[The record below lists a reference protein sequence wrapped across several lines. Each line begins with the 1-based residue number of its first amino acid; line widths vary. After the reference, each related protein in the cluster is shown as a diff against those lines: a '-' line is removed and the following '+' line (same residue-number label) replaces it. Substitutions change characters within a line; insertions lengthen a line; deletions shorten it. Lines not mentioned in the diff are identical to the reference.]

1 MKHLIIGVLL
11 LVGTI
16 SSMASDFTIT
26 PAFQQHRTFYEA
38 GNQRIFFDYQ
48 FKIHN
53 NMREPLYLNNQ
64 KVVYSSGSLKAT
76 FNPAESTCSFVI
88 KKFNEATPVSPNKDC
103 IIAYTYTIKRS
114 VFLNGKTK
122 SFISTLSVLDQ
133 LGLIVNYTATI
144 KISAS
149 SKIASKHVLL
159 VGIDGTREDAFKKAV
174 KAINKDD
181 KEYHLIYEMIKGGK
195 QDYFI
200 YAGGNSDRPETKQ
213 ETSNAPGWA
222 TILTGVWADKHGINS
237 NTDIEK
243 NYHKKDIPTVFNDIK
258 DAIPTAYTVSLAEWK
273 DISTFANFKVKGQD
287 DAASVAKDPDK
298 DKNLDVTT
306 KAIEELKR
314 KSTPTFMLLNYDA
327 VDKKAR
333 DSDGYDPEKSTYID
347 AIKTVLRDANK
358 VLEEVQNLRDS
369 GQQWLVIFTTDH
381 GGKGKESKGRSWQ
394 ERQVF
399 ATYHDPKD
407 KRYSGGGEINAFQGQ
422 TNITPTILDYFG
434 IPIKKNLYGKPINAA
449 ELPVRWLW
457 AKYYWKKDY
466 LADDYPQLAR
476 NVLPKLGDNI
486 KKINKALMS
495 GDSETSSK
503 AYFFL
508 NDGTYITYNVE
519 KQTIVSGPEPIK
531 SHWKCLTDP
540 KIASAKIKG
549 AVAFKDNNKNKEEY
563 FFLFDNNYCT
573 LCEPNPPHDTVKVN
587 LSNPNSNYP
596 KKLEKFSPGWAKL
609 MNKYSA
615 SNSNLLIIRKG
626 KRNSSKNI
634 GSDTIYVL
642 IDEVEKYV
650 RIEPFNAHIPDSGIG
665 SNDFN
670 NHYWPGLGLF
680 KIQTALSPSSNNDHS
695 KEDKLTG
702 YNYAV
707 FLKPM
712 KYN

>member
-1 MKHLIIGVLL
+1 MKQLIVGVLL

-26 PAFQQHRTFYEA
+26 PAFQQNLSFYDA
-38 GNQRIFFDYQ
+38 GNQTIFFDYQ

-53 NMREPLYLNNQ
+53 NMRYPLYLNN
-64 KVVYSSGSLKAT
+64 KKLVYTSGDLKAT
-76 FNPAESTCSFVI
+76 FNPVGSTCSFFMEKLI
-88 KKFNEATPVSPNKDC
+88 KTTPVLPNKDC
-103 IIAYTYTIKRS
+103 IIAYTYTLKKS
-114 VFLNGKTK
+114 VFLNGKVK
-122 SFISTLSVLDQ
+122 SFISTLRVLDQ
-133 LGLIVNYTATI
+133 LGLTVNYTATI
-144 KISAS
+144 KLKAFSRDTH
-149 SKIASKHVLL
+149 KHVLL
-159 VGIDGTREDAFKKAV
+159 VGLDGTRGDAFKIAV
-174 KAINKDD
+174 KKISTDD
-181 KEYHLIYEMIKGGK
+181 KNYHFINEMIKGGK
-195 QDYFI
+195 QDYLI

-213 ETSNAPGWA
+213 TTMSGPGWA

-243 NYHKKDIPTVFNDIK
+243 NYHKDIPTVFNDIK
-258 DAIPTAYTVSLAEWK
+258 DAIPKAYTVSLAERK
-273 DISTFANFKVKGQD
+273 DISTFANFKFNNHN
-287 DAASVAKDPDK
+287 DAACLVDDK
-298 DKNLDVTT
+298 DDVTT
-306 KAIEELKR
+306 KAIEELKHNP
-314 KSTPTFMLLNYDA
+314 TPTFMFLQYDA
-327 VDKKAR
+327 IDQEGQAT
-333 DSDGYDPEKSTYID
+333 GYDPEIKAYMD
-347 AIKTVLRDANK
+347 AIKTVLGNANR
-358 VLEEVQNLRDS
+358 VLEEVQKLRDS
-369 GQQWLVIFTTDH
+369 GQQWLVIFVSNH
-381 GGKGKESKGRSWQ
+381 GGERKGHFLRWRNWGR
-394 ERQVF
+394 RQVF
-399 ATYHDPKD
+399 ATYHDPEE

-434 IPIKKNLYGKPINAA
+434 IPIPKKLYGKPINAG

-457 AKYYWKKDY
+457 AKYDWLRADY
-466 LADDYPQLAR
+466 RDEHLVDDYPQLAR

-495 GDSETSSK
+495 EDSEISSR

-508 NDGTYITYNVE
+508 NDGTYITYNVIT
-519 KQTIVSGPEPIK
+519 QQIISGPEPIK

-549 AVAFKDNNKNKEEY
+549 AVAFNDNNKNKEEY

-615 SNSNLLIIRKG
+615 NNSNLLIVRKG

-642 IDEVEKYV
+642 IDEVGKYV
-650 RIEPFNAHIPDSGIG
+650 SIEPFNAHIPDSGVG
-665 SNDFN
+665 SNDFT
-670 NHYWPGLGLF
+670 NHYWPGLSLF
-680 KIQTALSPSSNNDHS
+680 KTQTALSPSSNGDS

-702 YNYAV
+702 YDYAV